1 MSKKRDNDPLDRIN
15 AAYDAAFNDVAEMSQ
30 TDVRG
35 ALAEAGVDRD
45 QLRARLHER
54 ANQLARQMR
63 SAGESAPSALK
74 RLLEQTADSRELP
87 DHPQRAFE
95 KASKYLS
102 NLFGPAPSPA
112 PLQIVGAFRGEG
124 DLTERDQ
131 QTLDAIDEELLRRA
145 EEEDGDKKT

>member
-15 AAYDAAFNDVAEMSQ
+15 AAYDAAFNDLAETSQ
-30 TDVRG
+30 ADIRG

-63 SAGESAPSALK
+63 SAGESASPALK

-87 DHPQRAFE
+87 DHPQRALD

-102 NLFGPAPSPA
+102 NLFGAPPSAA
-112 PLQIVGAFRGEG
+112 PLQVVGAFRGEG
-124 DLTERDQ
+124 DLSDRDK
-131 QTLDAIDEELLRRA
+131 QTLDAIDEEILRRA
-145 EEEDGDKKT
+145 EEEDGNKKA